1 MSLADNWAE
10 TVYRIATSK
19 SRLKTVLTPLGIMFW
34 LVLGVVLVLASL
46 WLDRLLPVRL
56 PLVTPL
62 NVYLSLLPLL
72 IGGVLCFWAVYS
84 FFKVRGTPFPGNP
97 PPELITSGVYS
108 RIRNPM
114 LLGWFILM
122 FGLGILLNSIFLI
135 FILTPLFV
143 CLNVLYLRNVEEKE
157 MEMKFGKEYLTYKK
171 NVPMFI
177 PGFGRRK
184 QK

>member
-10 TVYRIATSK
+10 TIYRIATSK
-19 SRLKTVLTPLGIMFW
+19 SRLKTVLTPLGIAFW

-97 PPELITSGVYS
+97 PPKLVTGGVYS

-114 LLGWFILM
+114 LLGWFLIM

-157 MEMKFGKEYLTYKK
+157 MAMKFGKEYLAYRE
-171 NVPMFI
+171 NVPMFM
-177 PGFGRRK
+177 PRLGRRK
-184 QK
+184 

>member
-10 TVYRIATSK
+10 AVYRIATSK
-19 SRLKTVLTPLGIMFW
+19 SRLKTVLTPLGIAFW

-56 PLVTPL
+56 LLVTPL
-62 NVYLSLLPLL
+62 NIYLSLLPLL
-72 IGGVLCFWAVYS
+72 IGVVLCFRAVYS
-84 FFKVRGTPFPGNP
+84 FFKARGTPFPGNP

-108 RIRNPM
+108 LIRNPM
-114 LLGWFILM
+114 LLGWFIIM

-135 FILTPLFV
+135 FILTPLFI

-184 QK
+184 